1 MILYSFIHL
10 FMRENPLGLPLSGMV
25 VWYYVM
31 VTKTPKKKL
40 RPALP
45 FSIQDLWAGDTS
57 DAVKEKLEAARQELE
72 EHESGQLETGTAVQE
87 E

>member
-1 MILYSFIHL
+1 
-10 FMRENPLGLPLSGMV
+10 
-25 VWYYVM
+25 
-31 VTKTPKKKL
+31 
-40 RPALP
+40 
-45 FSIQDLWAGDTS
+45 TS